1 MKTRKK
7 WLRKTTA
14 ICTAAL
20 LGTAVI
26 PSTAF
31 AADDYA
37 SIEKNAWAAAV
48 KNMASSYAASI
59 EESQALVSGMQSD
72 ISLKIE
78 DSGRSL
84 LGFVA
89 PFDISWLNDITL
101 ANTVS
106 FTDGK
111 EGLLMKVLLND
122 NQICSLEYYLDPE
135 SQDVYMRIPEL
146 SDKYFKTNLKEA
158 ADQQA
163 SNIESDIEELT
174 PDDTDVDIPT
184 DNFASAY
191 SDSISLSASLMSDL
205 SSALPEA
212 SVIETLLDKYGS
224 MLFDNLT
231 EGESSQETLTAGD
244 ISQDCTVYEGQISSE
259 DAVKTAAVKT
269 ATELLE
275 AAKSDSDIESILN
288 TWNDK
293 LSSDEN
299 LYESFTTAVDKGLNA
314 LKDTDTSDSEDSYLS
329 TKIWVDENGRI
340 AGRALEIQEGDTTT
354 PILTWQMP
362 ENGSDFGY
370 LLTIASDDIN
380 TYSLS
385 GSGQIDG
392 DKLNGTYELSLADS
406 ISAIIEVKD
415 YDTVSAKEG
424 NLNGNYK
431 ITFPSSDTDNED
443 DYYSSILE
451 NFALVLDLNSEKDSG
466 SVALSIENAGST
478 LGTLSIT
485 GGAGEAVEIPD
496 LASLKDVYDANNNDD
511 MNAYAATLDFTSI
524 MDNLSKAGV
533 PDEVIT
539 YILSG
544 GSATEDS
551 SDTKAS
557 ENSETSDNTSD
568 GSDTDAAA

>member
-31 AADDYA
+31 AADNYA
-37 SIEKNAWAAAV
+37 SIEKNAWAEEV

-174 PDDTDVDIPT
+174 PDDTDVDIPN

-231 EGESSQETLTAGD
+231 EGESGQETLTAGD

-259 DAVKTAAVKT
+259 DAVKT

-524 MDNLSKAGV
+524 MDNLSKAEV

>member
-1 MKTRKK
+1 MKTRKQ

-37 SIEKNAWAAAV
+37 SIEKNAWAEEV

-158 ADQQA
+158 TDQQA

-244 ISQDCTVYEGQISSE
+244 ISQDCTVYEGQISSA
-259 DAVKTAAVKT
+259 DAVKT

-551 SDTKAS
+551 SDTEAS
-557 ENSETSDNTSD
+557 ENSETSDNASD